1 MGHQRKFNRNH
12 RRSQARLER
21 KSQRRW
27 PPSAE
32 PPFDPDSCI
41 ESTDGGFMIGA
52 SLDKLDPAGFVG
64 FVSSTIA
71 VIEDR
76 DAGAPADAMQQVIE
90 TSSRDRTPMSHALL
104 IGLAAMAPRAD
115 DRIHAKRLVAERS
128 EADRD
133 RLPSWIAGFE
143 QAVAVKAFAH
153 RELWWGRS
161 FLGIEL
167 RLGDQ
172 SLCVIADIGHVER
185 YVVTKGHLY
194 PGTIDGFLEQ
204 FPEIMMTPGTWTDYV
219 DLGRAGAQLTEA
231 IRRSDDTDM
240 YEAFLEDEWQPMRA
254 ELLWAARLAGAAGS
268 FEAPEPTEC
277 GIDPLF
283 DPESVALSPTEIAA
297 VVDDFRNS
305 PHGRR
310 AHAEGVDQGIDLIVG
325 YATTVGHG
333 RLECWGPRRAA
344 MFLHSYVL
352 AEVWDGDIDLSTVPR
367 LLEHWIHFTNE
378 RAEMPASMAE
388 ETIDRIHDVTP
399 IFDAMLRA
407 REQSVRDA
415 AADLVAARFRD

>member
-21 KSQRRW
+21 QSQRRR
-27 PPSAE
+27 PPSAI

-41 ESTDGGFMIGA
+41 ESADGGFMIGA
-52 SLDKLDPAGFVG
+52 ALDTLDPAGFVG
-64 FVSSTIA
+64 FVSSTLAI
-71 VIEDR
+71 IEDQP
-76 DAGAPADAMQQVIE
+76 AGANAMQKVIE
-90 TSSRDRTPMSHALL
+90 TAGRDRTPTSHALL
-104 IGLAAMAPRAD
+104 IGIAAMATRAD
-115 DRIHAKRLVAERS
+115 DRVHAERLVAERS
-128 EADRD
+128 DADRD

-153 RELWWGRS
+153 HELWWDHS
-161 FLGIEL
+161 FLAIEL
-167 RLGDQ
+167 RLGEHP
-172 SLCVIADIGHVER
+172 LCVLAHIGHVER
-185 YVVTKGHLY
+185 YVVTKGHLQ
-194 PGTIDGFLEQ
+194 PGTIDSFLDE
-204 FPEIMMTPGTWTDYV
+204 FPEIVMTAGTWTDYV
-219 DLGRAGAQLTEA
+219 DLGRAGAQLAEA

-254 ELLWAARLAGAAGS
+254 ALLWAARLAGSAGS
-268 FEAPEPTEC
+268 FEAPEPTDR

-283 DPESVALSPTEIAA
+283 DPESVVLSPAEIAE
-297 VVDDFRNS
+297 VVDEFRTS

-310 AHAEGVDQGIDLIVG
+310 AHADGVHQGIDLIVG

-333 RLECWGPRRAA
+333 RLECWGPRRVA
-344 MFLHSYVL
+344 MFLHSHVL
-352 AEVWDGDIDLSTVPR
+352 AEVWDSDIDLSTIPR
-367 LLEHWIHFTNE
+367 LLEHWIEFINE
-378 RAEMPASMAE
+378 RAEMPASMAR

-415 AADLVAARFRD
+415 ADDLVAARFRD